1 MYDLI
6 IHNARLVTFDQDERI
21 LDNASLIIDQ
31 GKIID
36 ILPKGSALPKAN
48 EVIDHNGQLVT
59 PGLIDCHTHL
69 VYGGNRADE
78 FEMRLNGASYEEI
91 AKKGGGIRSTVTAT
105 RNASLDELYHGAN
118 KRLKQM
124 MQYGT
129 TTCEIKSG
137 YGLDLDTEMK
147 MLKVARQLNESKGID
162 IIPTFLGAHALP
174 PEFDNKDKYID
185 FIIDEVLPVLK
196 KENLAQVVDGFCEN
210 IGFSQAQI
218 KRLFTHAKELGFQL
232 KLHAEQLS
240 DQKGAA
246 LAAQFNALSADHLE
260 YLALEDIAKLR
271 AANTVAVL
279 LPGAYY
285 FLRETKLPPVA
296 DLLKQKVK
304 IAIATDANP
313 GSSPFLS
320 LPLMMNMAC
329 TLFRMTPYQ
338 AFQATTINAAYALG
352 IQAQKGSI
360 EIGKCADL
368 VLWNCEHYNQIIYD
382 STLNYRK
389 TTIKNGEL
397 LV

>member
-6 IHNARLVTFDQDERI
+6 IQNARLVTFDQDERI
-21 LDNASLIIDQ
+21 LDNAALVINQ

-36 ILPKGSALPKAN
+36 ILAKGSALPKAR
-48 EVIDHNGQLVT
+48 ETIDHNGQLVT

-69 VYGGNRADE
+69 VYAGNRADE
-78 FEMRLNGASYEEI
+78 FEMRLNGVSYEEI
-91 AKKGGGIRSTVTAT
+91 AKQGGGIRSTVMAT
-105 RNASLDELYHGAN
+105 RNASLDALYHSARR
-118 KRLKQM
+118 RLKQM

-129 TTCEIKSG
+129 TSCEIKSG
-137 YGLDLDTEMK
+137 YGLDIDTEMK
-147 MLKVARQLNESKGID
+147 MLKVAQKLDASKGID

-174 PEFDNKDKYID
+174 PEFDDKDQYID
-185 FIIDEVLPVLK
+185 FIIAKMLPVLK

-210 IGFSQAQI
+210 IGFSHAQI
-218 KRLFTHAKELGFQL
+218 RRLFTHAKEHGFQL

-260 YLALEDIAKLR
+260 YLAVEDIAKMR
-271 AANTVAVL
+271 VANTVAVL

-296 DLLKQKVK
+296 ELLNNHVK

-338 AFQATTINAAYALG
+338 AFQATTINAAHALG
-352 IQAQKGSI
+352 IQDQKGSI

-368 VLWNCEHYNQIIYD
+368 VLWDCEHYNQIIYD
-382 STLNYRK
+382 ATLNYRK
-389 TTIKNGEL
+389 TTIKDGEL

>member
-6 IHNARLVTFDQDERI
+6 IQNARLVTFDQDERI
-21 LDNASLIIDQ
+21 LDNATLVINE

-36 ILPKGSALPKAN
+36 ILAKGSVLPKAH
-48 EVIDHNGQLVT
+48 ETIDYNGQLIT

-91 AKKGGGIRSTVTAT
+91 AKKGGGIRSTVMAT
-105 RNASLDELYHGAN
+105 RNASLDELYHSAN

-137 YGLDLDTEMK
+137 YGLDFDSEMK

-174 PEFDNKDKYID
+174 PEFDDKDQYID

-210 IGFSQAQI
+210 IGFSHSQM
-218 KRLFTHAKELGFQL
+218 KRLFTAAKNHGFQL

-260 YLALEDIAKLR
+260 YLAIEDITKMR
-271 AANTVAVL
+271 DANTVAVL

-285 FLRETKLPPVA
+285 FLRETKLPPVT

-368 VLWNCEHYNQIIYD
+368 ILWDCKHYNQIIYD
-382 STLNYRK
+382 ATLNYRNA
-389 TTIKNGEL
+389 TIKDGEL
-397 LV
+397 IV